1 MKHHL
6 IKAHRSTATLPRI
19 LRYHSPVQ
27 TIVQPVTCFHHLDAR
42 QGHSVRNGVD
52 TAAASDSVVT
62 DGYLIVFAV
71 ISPPKQRRPIPANA
85 LPRSHSFP
93 PSPPGLLWL
102 IGFKVT
108 CRPPSSWSAGCSGAP
123 PACWER
129 PAANPATINPVRI
142 NLKVCILLYSFSF
155 SQHLLGQPHS
165 STKTSNGFHKRSAR
179 WLRPR
184 SSPTVSRSGPTHFKL
199 SRVEAHS
206 GEADHQRRFVV
217 WRCQLGFE
225 PLKGTGLLAKRG
237 IAQERTRVAQ
247 KGHSEQRP
255 APPNHIK

>member
-1 MKHHL
+1 MCSCSL
-6 IKAHRSTATLPRI
+6 CPARV
-19 LRYHSPVQ
+19 PVFASVHVSEPPLHQ
-27 TIVQPVTCFHHLDAR
+27 GPPEY
-42 QGHSVRNGVD
+42 GHSAADPPIPFACSDNHSAGAFIIWMPARDTACVD
-52 TAAASDSVVT
+52 TAAAADSVVK
-62 DGYLIVFAV
+62 DGYLIAFAV

-142 NLKVCILLYSFSF
+142 NLKVCILLYSLSF
-155 SQHLLGQPHS
+155 SQHLLAVPRS
-165 STKTSNGFHKRSAR
+165 SIETSNRFHKCSPG

-184 SSPTVSRSGPTHFKL
+184 SSPTVSRSGPTHL
-199 SRVEAHS
+199 NYLV
-206 GEADHQRRFVV
+206 
-217 WRCQLGFE
+217 
-225 PLKGTGLLAKRG
+225 
-237 IAQERTRVAQ
+237 
-247 KGHSEQRP
+247 
-255 APPNHIK
+255 